1 MVELCVVY
9 DKVRFEEKSI
19 YDRALKKGIKTR
31 MTDAKSITIST
42 DSKRKEL
49 ALGDVILQRSIS
61 HFRGL
66 YLTACIEF
74 LGFSVINKFKV
85 GETCGNKLL
94 TSLTLAKH
102 KVPTPKTHFAY
113 SAGAAMEVINRTGF
127 PVVLKPIVGSW
138 GRGVYPLRDEEVA
151 NMIIEMREENDNPLG
166 RIYYIQEMV
175 QRPPRD
181 LRCIVVGDEIIA
193 AVYRY
198 SAENE
203 WRTNVARGGKAE
215 KAPITNELEEIAM
228 RAARA
233 VGGGVLGVDLMEDKQ
248 RGLLV
253 HEINNTVEFRGASNV
268 SSTDIASA
276 IIDYSIAV
284 VKK

>member
-1 MVELCVVY
+1 M
-9 DKVRFEEKSI
+9 RFEEKSI
-19 YDRALKKGIKTR
+19 YNKALKKGIKAK
-31 MTDAKSITIST
+31 MTDAKSITVTT

-66 YLTACIEF
+66 YLTSCLEF

-102 KVPTPKTHFAY
+102 NVPTPKTHFAF
-113 SAGAAMEVINRTGF
+113 SAGAAMEVINYTGF

-151 NMIIEMREENDNPLG
+151 NMIVEMREEDHNPLD
-166 RIYYIQEMV
+166 RIYYIQEMI

-198 SAENE
+198 SAQNE

-215 KAPITNELEEIAM
+215 NAPITNELEEIAL
-228 RAARA
+228 RASRA

-253 HEINNTVEFRGASNV
+253 HEINNTVEFRGASSV
-268 SSTDIASA
+268 STTDIASA
-276 IIDYSIAV
+276 IVDYSIEV

>member
-1 MVELCVVY
+1 
-9 DKVRFEEKSI
+9 
-19 YDRALKKGIKTR
+19 
-31 MTDAKSITIST
+31 
-42 DSKRKEL
+42 
-49 ALGDVILQRSIS
+49 
-61 HFRGL
+61 
-66 YLTACIEF
+66 
-74 LGFSVINKFKV
+74 
-85 GETCGNKLL
+85 
-94 TSLTLAKH
+94 
-102 KVPTPKTHFAY
+102 
-113 SAGAAMEVINRTGF
+113 
-127 PVVLKPIVGSW
+127 
-138 GRGVYPLRDEEVA
+138 
-151 NMIIEMREENDNPLG
+151 MIIEMREENDNPLS

-175 QRPPRD
+175 ERPPRD

-215 KAPITNELEEIAM
+215 NAPITNELEEIAL

-276 IIDYSIAV
+276 IVDYSLAV